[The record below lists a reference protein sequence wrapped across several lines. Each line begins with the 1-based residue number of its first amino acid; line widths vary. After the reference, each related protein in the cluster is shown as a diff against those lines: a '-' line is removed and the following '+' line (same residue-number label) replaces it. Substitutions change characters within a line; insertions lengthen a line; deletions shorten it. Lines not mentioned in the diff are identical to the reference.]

1 MYWPFFSNRHQTDS
15 LWNTY
20 KSTNNAYRPHSIFY
34 RMSAEDR
41 AFVNNFPNWKKN
53 YLDAQNALTEN
64 IKENI
69 NSNLIH
75 ESRPQQTGYYNPLV
89 IANTNPYT
97 RFSFRSYYGIPD
109 NSNSSFV
116 DRSGTISNTATIPT
130 GYSSS
135 NSQRFSFH
143 NRS

>member
-1 MYWPFFSNRHQTDS
+1 MYLFGNPYTTDS

-20 KSTNNAYRPHSIFY
+20 NSIKNPYKPNTLFY
-34 RMSAEDR
+34 KLNQEDDK
-41 AFVNNFPNWKKN
+41 FVNSFPAWKTN
-53 YLDAQNALTEN
+53 YLKTQNALTEN
-64 IKENI
+64 V

-75 ESRPQQTGYYNPLV
+75 ESQPQQTGYYNPLV

-97 RFSFRSYYGIPD
+97 RFSFRSYYGIPN